1 MTLGGEPPSTFNA
14 QRDNPVDVL
23 LEAKPG
29 DTPQELAAGV
39 RARRPKGVY
48 PPVRICEDLDHVIRR
63 DGRFNRRNV
72 VLTPEQRSHLIAL
85 KERMQRDGA
94 WITRKDAVR

>member
-1 MTLGGEPPSTFNA
+1 MIPQSKFKY
-14 QRDNPVDVL
+14 QHVVDVL

-29 DTPQELAAGV
+29 NTPQELAAGV

-48 PPVRICEDLDHVIRR
+48 SPVRICEDLDHVIRR

-94 WITRKDAVR
+94 WITRKDRGALREVPY